1 MSTYHHKNL
10 LAGYYN
16 YLIHNV
22 DIFNVMN
29 ENKIM
34 SIVLLFMSIFLT
46 GCFTDDSSKSDSTTG
61 PVAGEYERGIASWY
75 GAEYDGKRT
84 ASGEIFDR
92 TLMTA
97 AHRTLPFGTSLQVTN
112 LENGRK
118 VNVKVNDR
126 GPFVDG
132 RIIDLSE
139 RAADNLG
146 MKIAGLAQV
155 SLKIIEGL

>member
-1 MSTYHHKNL
+1 MYK
-10 LAGYYN
+10 
-16 YLIHNV
+16 
-22 DIFNVMN
+22 VMN

-34 SIVLLFMSIFLT
+34 SIVLIVMSVFLT
-46 GCFTDDSSKSDSTTG
+46 GCFTDDSSKSDSLTG

-84 ASGEIFDR
+84 ASGEIFDH
-92 TLMTA
+92 TLLTA
-97 AHRTLPFGTSLQVTN
+97 AHRTLAFGTYLEVRN

-118 VNVKVNDR
+118 IEVKVNDR

-146 MKIAGLAQV
+146 MKISGLAQV
-155 SLKIIEGL
+155 SLKIIDSN